1 MNAEQGPALRIRM
14 ADLAGQ
20 HRALGAELAARVQA
34 CLDSGQYI
42 GGPEVSA
49 FEQACAR
56 YLGVGHAI
64 GVNSGTDALILA
76 LLAAGVGPG
85 DEVVTSPLSFVAS
98 AGAICRAGARPV
110 FADIDPVSH
119 TLSAEAVERVLTPRT
134 RALLPVH
141 LFGQPADMAGLMAIA
156 ARHGLEVIEDCAQ
169 SWGATYQGRQTGTFG
184 TAGAFSFY
192 PTKNLG
198 AAGDGGLLVT
208 QRDDIAARVRSLA
221 NHGQAG
227 PGTYREPGFNS
238 RLDAL
243 QAVVLQFK
251 LSRVDGWNAHRRQ
264 IAARYDE
271 RLRGLPLEL
280 PARLPGRHHV
290 YHHYTV
296 LAEDREAL
304 STRLRGAGIETAV
317 YYPVPLHRQPAF
329 AHLGGEPLPVA
340 EAACRRCLSL
350 PVHAGLSD
358 DEVDEVA
365 AAVAQVLSSG
375 SALA

>member
-1 MNAEQGPALRIRM
+1 M

-20 HRALGAELAARVQA
+20 HRALGEELAARVQA

-56 YLGVGHAI
+56 YLGVSHAI

-98 AGAICRAGARPV
+98 VGAICRAGARPV

-169 SWGATYQGRQTGTFG
+169 SWGASCDGRQTGAFG

-198 AAGDGGLLVT
+198 AVGDGGLVVT
-208 QRDDIAARVRSLA
+208 QRDDIAARIRSLA
-221 NHGQAG
+221 NHGLAE

-238 RLDAL
+238 RLDTL
-243 QAVVLQFK
+243 QAVVLQLK
-251 LSRVDGWNAHRRQ
+251 LNRVDGWNARRRQ
-264 IAARYDE
+264 IAARYDA
-271 RLRGLPLEL
+271 RLRDLPLAL
-280 PARLPGRHHV
+280 PARLPGRRHV

-304 STRLRGAGIETAV
+304 SARLRGGGIETAV

-329 AHLGGEPLPVA
+329 AHLGGGPLPVA

-365 AAVAQVLSSG
+365 AAVAAAVSSG
-375 SALA
+375 SGRA